1 MIPPTEG
8 RLDTLRPLGQL
19 CEINTHFAKF
29 SRERKPV
36 FLPQKTIKLCTL
48 LFWEIK
54 IFTQARVPFDRLR
67 KITCCSWMFCSKIG
81 LGKPRENKLPLTS
94 LLSSCKLF
102 FA

>member
-19 CEINTHFAKF
+19 CKINTHFAKF

-48 LFWEIK
+48 LFWEIQ
-54 IFTQARVPFDRLR
+54 IFTQARVPLTAFEKSLAV
-67 KITCCSWMFCSKIG
+67 
-81 LGKPRENKLPLTS
+81 LGCFVAKLV
-94 LLSSCKLF
+94 
-102 FA
+102 